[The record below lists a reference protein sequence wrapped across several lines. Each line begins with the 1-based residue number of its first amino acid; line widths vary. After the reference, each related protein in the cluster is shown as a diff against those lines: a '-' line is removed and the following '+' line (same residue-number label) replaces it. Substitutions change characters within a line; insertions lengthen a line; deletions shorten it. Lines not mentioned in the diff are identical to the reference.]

1 MIGKL
6 SIDLLQSR
14 AIDAK
19 TTMNGT
25 DNSLEDYSPFIG
37 AMYQVYTVLA
47 PLIFVIV
54 IITLLLYV
62 ALLTLK

>member
-6 SIDLLQSR
+6 SIGLLQSR

-19 TTMNGT
+19 TTMNDT
-25 DNSLEDYSPFIG
+25 DNSLEEYSLFIG

-54 IITLLLYV
+54 IITLLLFV